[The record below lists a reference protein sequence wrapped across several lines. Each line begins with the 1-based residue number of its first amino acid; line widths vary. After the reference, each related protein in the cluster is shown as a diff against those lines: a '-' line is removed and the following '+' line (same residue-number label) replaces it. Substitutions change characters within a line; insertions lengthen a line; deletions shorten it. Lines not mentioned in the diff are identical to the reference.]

1 MHKALILRFLL
12 VIFSPLIGISLS
24 YFLFLSKPELFSNS
38 LERYKYQDYSFSF
51 REVSTNKNP
60 LYPEL
65 IFEDVVLKNKNGDI
79 KIIKLK
85 MGLNMLG
92 YFFDDLKR
100 LKYLKIYATQ
110 IKTENYISLLP
121 ESSITLKNN
130 LLNIIDSGNIEEL
143 YFEFIDEADISIN
156 NELIISDVILNL
168 GSERKL
174 SANRAFITADPQ
186 EVKIKLGKGS
196 YEDLPFEEIMG
207 FLNLDTMGLSYI
219 SYHKS
224 INDYAENILPL
235 GVLNFKNDIQLFT
248 SGFADLRNNK
258 NKNFGFISF
267 QDLSDIKYLEDGF
280 NIKTNIFIEDFN
292 NVFSQNFISF
302 NDLEIN
308 LYLSGNEIQN
318 SSAFNFF
325 SDKQS
330 GVELSGNFNEGNL
343 RLDFESENLKGSI
356 VRDASSF
363 FRINL
368 YDSNINFNLRDSEND
383 NFVLPNL
390 KFRVTGENVIFNDA
404 IFNSIDF
411 YYLKNGDVL
420 TLNDINID
428 SDFLKISNY
437 ENEPAYFS
445 INASEDFYKIKG
457 LYEFYDIK
465 NSLKL
470 ENFPPIN
477 YLRSNINI
485 QWNNLLE
492 LRNIE
497 GSLDFLAKDFQVNQ
511 RNPNSA
517 LLNLIGLLDIQS
529 FFDGYDGSSTDEYIK
544 FKRGSGSMIFSQKYG
559 RVVDDFSFEADF
571 GNMDW
576 SGFIIKDNSGFFE
589 ELDLELSLKLNLQE
603 NIPWYAAIFGGL
615 GVAAG
620 TAIIGSVFEDQIE
633 DISTIEYSVK
643 GPLNSPSLE
652 RLE

>member
-1 MHKALILRFLL
+1 M
-12 VIFSPLIGISLS
+12 
-24 YFLFLSKPELFSNS
+24 FLSKPELFSNS

-207 FLNLDTMGLSYI
+207 FLNVDTMGLSYI
-219 SYHKS
+219 SVHKS

-497 GSLDFLAKDFQVNQ
+497 GNLDFLAKDFQVNQ